1 MADLTKFMRLLQL
14 ISALR
19 RPSGADKLRFCRQHD
34 LSPRTFDRHIAML
47 REAGF
52 SIQSHQGKYK
62 VHSAQHFHVEDY
74 LHFTLEETEVIREAM
89 EHMNSDHPLG
99 KSIWDKLYLMAD
111 LYGPAEQFHYLS
123 FPGKVRCIREAM
135 ESGKRVILKKY
146 WGAEH
151 DKPEDREI
159 EPVALLQYHQYV
171 EAYDVDRQ
179 DMRMF
184 RLSRAES
191 VQSSK
196 KKQTHQAHHKARKTD
211 PFLRTGPAFQVVLKL
226 SPRARNLLLDE
237 VEISPDQLTQ
247 LSNGWWQFTGEMRG
261 LEGIGRFI
269 LGLPKEIDIQAPEA
283 LKSYVKQQWTLAT
296 EPHEHT
302 PSTPPQSPI

>member
-19 RPSGADKLRFCRQHD
+19 RPSGADKQRFCQQHD

-52 SIQSHQGKYK
+52 SIQSQQGKYK

-89 EHMNSDHPLG
+89 EHMDSDHPLG

-111 LYGPAEQFHYLS
+111 LFGPSEQFHYLS

-135 ESGKRVILKKY
+135 ETQRRVILKKY

-171 EAYDVDRQ
+171 EAFDVDRQ
-179 DMRMF
+179 EMRMF

-191 VQSSK
+191 VQISR
-196 KKQTHQAHHKARKTD
+196 KKQTHQSRHKARKTD
-211 PFLRTGPAFQVVLKL
+211 PFLLTGPAFQVVLEL

-237 VEISPDQLTQ
+237 VEISPDQLRPLT
-247 LSNGWWQFTGEMRG
+247 NGWWSFTGEMRG
-261 LEGIGRFI
+261 VEGIGRFI
-269 LGLPKEIDIQAPEA
+269 LGLSNEVVVQSPEA
-283 LKSYVKQQWTLAT
+283 LKTYVRQQCEMAAIHHGMPKET
-296 EPHEHT
+296 
-302 PSTPPQSPI
+302 PQSPI

>member
-19 RPSGADKLRFCRQHD
+19 RPSGADKIRFCQQHD

-62 VHSAQHFHVEDY
+62 VHSAQHFHIEDY

-89 EHMNSDHPLG
+89 EHMDSDHPLG

-111 LYGPAEQFHYLS
+111 LFGPSEQFHYLS

-135 ESGKRVILKKY
+135 ETQRRVILKKY

-171 EAYDVDRQ
+171 EAFDVDRQ
-179 DMRMF
+179 EMRMF

-191 VQSSK
+191 VQISR
-196 KKQTHQAHHKARKTD
+196 KKQTHQVRHKARKTD
-211 PFLRTGPAFQVVLKL
+211 PFLLTGQAFEVVLEL

-237 VEISPDQLTQ
+237 VEISPDQLRP
-247 LSNGWWQFTGEMRG
+247 LPNGWWSFTGEMRG
-261 LEGIGRFI
+261 VEGIGRFI
-269 LGLPKEIDIQAPEA
+269 LGLSNEVVVQSPEA
-283 LKSYVKQQWTLAT
+283 LKTYVRQQCEMAAIHHGM
-296 EPHEHT
+296 PK
-302 PSTPPQSPI
+302 